1 MNKYSLPILVVT
13 SISFYVGIYQLLI
26 FFRIRRSRCD
36 LIFALSCFATALYGF
51 LCIGLY
57 NATSVM
63 QSVTWERAQLI
74 VVAILS
80 IFLVWFS
87 VEYTHY
93 KHKIIPYILTGLLLI
108 TASLQIFD
116 RTYLTWNIAQPIIKT
131 FQIPGDYGITFY
143 EARAGVLTILH
154 YVIVLAAGIFSFS
167 LYPALFRS
175 GFKTD
180 AILMLLAVCVMFAA
194 MANDVAVS
202 NNLYQF
208 IYTVEYAYPVM
219 MLLIAYLLSRS
230 LGDISLAQT
239 ALKNSNIRYRT
250 VIETSPDAILIADLN
265 GVFIAGNQSSAEL
278 LGYNDNE
285 ELVGLQG
292 NKIIHPDDMPVAKE
306 MFSTVSQTGAKENN
320 SLRLIRKNGEVIM
333 GELSVQAI
341 FDSTGNAT
349 SFVIIIR
356 DITERHQMVKALRQS
371 EALLKQ
377 TQQLAKVGGWVWDVN
392 NQTFN
397 SSDET
402 YRILGLTPDEVTSN
416 AGNNIDFILS
426 NVDAE
431 YLDTLRDNLNRCIT
445 EGTTYEFEFPFAPPQ
460 GEMKWFRTVAQP
472 IKQEDRI
479 VQVIGSFI
487 DITDIKQAEEA
498 LKKSEGKY
506 RALFEMSSIG
516 QVVTNSKNILFCN
529 KAECQLFGFNTPD
542 ELIGMPIT
550 RLIHPDDYPKLSEVI
565 ELLYQGKSMNN
576 PVPFRG
582 IHRDGSPLIIEVLA
596 IKFPWE
602 GEDALLAFHTDITAR
617 KQMEDALRRSEN
629 RFRTVVEASPIGF
642 FIINNFIFDYAN
654 KEVSK
659 LLGYQLDEIIGS
671 DFQNF
676 LDEES
681 QPLVRSNYLARLL
694 GEDIPYRYE
703 FGIIRKDGKKRHV
716 ELSAAIAEDSMG
728 NKNVIGQ
735 LVDITERKKAEEEV
749 RRLNEELE
757 QRVINR
763 THELELANSEMEAFT
778 YSVSHD
784 LRAPLRAIDGYARI
798 ILEDYSSILDVE
810 GQRLF
815 SVISQ
820 NSQRM
825 SQLIDDLLAF
835 SRLNRAEMHKSQIDM
850 QKLAASVY
858 EELTSAEERKQIDFR
873 IDTLA
878 PISGDPSLV
887 KQVWTNL
894 ISNAIKFTS
903 KQNQAVIEI
912 GCTPKDNE
920 AIYYIRDNGAGF
932 DMHYAHQL
940 FGVFHRLHNEK
951 EFEGTGVGLAIVQR
965 VIQRHGG
972 RVWGKG
978 EVGKGATFYFSLPT
992 NEKR

>member
-1 MNKYSLPILVVT
+1 
-13 SISFYVGIYQLLI
+13 
-26 FFRIRRSRCD
+26 
-36 LIFALSCFATALYGF
+36 
-51 LCIGLY
+51 
-57 NATSVM
+57 
-63 QSVTWERAQLI
+63 
-74 VVAILS
+74 
-80 IFLVWFS
+80 
-87 VEYTHY
+87 
-93 KHKIIPYILTGLLLI
+93 
-108 TASLQIFD
+108 
-116 RTYLTWNIAQPIIKT
+116 
-131 FQIPGDYGITFY
+131 
-143 EARAGVLTILH
+143 
-154 YVIVLAAGIFSFS
+154 
-167 LYPALFRS
+167 
-175 GFKTD
+175 
-180 AILMLLAVCVMFAA
+180 
-194 MANDVAVS
+194 
-202 NNLYQF
+202 
-208 IYTVEYAYPVM
+208 
-219 MLLIAYLLSRS
+219 
-230 LGDISLAQT
+230 
-239 ALKNSNIRYRT
+239 
-250 VIETSPDAILIADLN
+250 
-265 GVFIAGNQSSAEL
+265 
-278 LGYNDNE
+278 
-285 ELVGLQG
+285 
-292 NKIIHPDDMPVAKE
+292 
-306 MFSTVSQTGAKENN
+306 
-320 SLRLIRKNGEVIM
+320 
-333 GELSVQAI
+333 
-341 FDSTGNAT
+341 
-349 SFVIIIR
+349 
-356 DITERHQMVKALRQS
+356 
-371 EALLKQ
+371 
-377 TQQLAKVGGWVWDVN
+377 
-392 NQTFN
+392 
-397 SSDET
+397 
-402 YRILGLTPDEVTSN
+402 
-416 AGNNIDFILS
+416 
-426 NVDAE
+426 
-431 YLDTLRDNLNRCIT
+431 
-445 EGTTYEFEFPFAPPQ
+445 
-460 GEMKWFRTVAQP
+460 
-472 IKQEDRI
+472 
-479 VQVIGSFI
+479 
-487 DITDIKQAEEA
+487 
-498 LKKSEGKY
+498 
-506 RALFEMSSIG
+506 
-516 QVVTNSKNILFCN
+516 
-529 KAECQLFGFNTPD
+529 
-542 ELIGMPIT
+542 
-550 RLIHPDDYPKLSEVI
+550 
-565 ELLYQGKSMNN
+565 
-576 PVPFRG
+576 
-582 IHRDGSPLIIEVLA
+582 
-596 IKFPWE
+596 
-602 GEDALLAFHTDITAR
+602 
-617 KQMEDALRRSEN
+617 
-629 RFRTVVEASPIGF
+629 VEASPIGF

-671 DFQNF
+671 DFQKF

-681 QPLVRSNYLARLL
+681 QPLVRSNYLARLQ

-703 FGIIRKDGKKRHV
+703 FGIIRKDGEKRHV